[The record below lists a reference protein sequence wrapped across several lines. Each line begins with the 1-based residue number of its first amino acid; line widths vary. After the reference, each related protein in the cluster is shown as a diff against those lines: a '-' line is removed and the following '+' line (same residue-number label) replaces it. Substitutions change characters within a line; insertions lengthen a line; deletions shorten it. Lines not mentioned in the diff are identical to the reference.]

1 MHSPRTMEAI
11 IMANK
16 KLHSLAALFNTP
28 DEILNAAKKTT
39 EAGYKKFDVNTPYPM
54 HGMDR
59 AMGMGQSKI
68 GFVTLFF
75 GLSGATF
82 IFLFMW
88 WSYAVSYNIVVGGKP
103 FFSIPAFIPI
113 TFETTVLFAAI
124 STVLGM
130 IAVYFKLP
138 NNAHPLHDTD
148 YMKAVSGDK
157 YGLVIEADDEKFDK
171 AEVAEFLKK
180 LGAYKIESVFFPE
193 EEKYR
198 MFAPKFL
205 LFLAVV
211 AIVTSGATY
220 VTLNKLMYITPFDW
234 MDVQSKLAA
243 QEKSDI
249 FANGEGMRPPVEG
262 TVARGYLPYPYEGE
276 TNPTLVLTNPTI
288 PTKQIL
294 DLGKRKFLTFCSP
307 CHGNYADG
315 NSRLQ
320 GQFPNGPTL
329 HSDKIINYPDGM
341 IYHIITNGQN
351 AMPSYARQITRNERW
366 AIVDYIRVL
375 QRAQNAKESDLES
388 VNKESVSNVQN

>member
-1 MHSPRTMEAI
+1 
-11 IMANK
+11 MANK
-16 KLHSLAALFNTP
+16 KLHSLAALFKTP
-28 DEILNAAKKTT
+28 DEIINAAKKTT
-39 EAGYKKFDVNTPYPM
+39 EAGYKKFDTNTPYPL

-88 WSYAVSYNIVVGGKP
+88 WCYAASYNIVVGGKP
-103 FFSIPAFIPI
+103 FLAIPAFIPI

-124 STVLGM
+124 STVVGM

-138 NNAHPLHDTD
+138 NNSHPLHDTE
-148 YMKAVSGDK
+148 YMKAVSADK
-157 YGLVIEADDEKFDK
+157 YGLVIEVEDEKFNK
-171 AEVAEFLKK
+171 TEVTEFLNE
-180 LGAYKIESVFFPE
+180 LGAYKIESIYFPE
-193 EEKYR
+193 EEKHR
-198 MFAPKFL
+198 MFEPKFIV
-205 LFLAVV
+205 FLIFV
-211 AIVTSGATY
+211 ALATSGMTY

-234 MDVQSKLAA
+234 MDKQDKLSA
-243 QEKSDI
+243 QDGSNI
-249 FANGEGMRPPVEG
+249 FANGEGMRPPVDG
-262 TVARGYLPYPYEGE
+262 TIARGYMPYPYEGQ
-276 TNPTLVLTNPTI
+276 TNPAQVLSNPTI
-288 PTKQIL
+288 PTKQVL

-307 CHGNYADG
+307 CHGNFGDG

-351 AMPSYARQITRNERW
+351 AMPSYARQVTRDERW

-375 QRAQNAKESDLES
+375 QRAQNAKESDLTS
-388 VNKESVSNVQN
+388 ANKESVSNVQN

>member
-1 MHSPRTMEAI
+1 
-11 IMANK
+11 MAGK

-28 DEILNAAKKTT
+28 DEIINAAKKTT
-39 EAGYKKFDVNTPYPM
+39 KAGYEKFDVNTPYPV

-75 GLSGATF
+75 GLAGATF

-103 FFSIPAFIPI
+103 FFAIPAFIPI

-124 STVLGM
+124 STVAGM

-138 NNAHPLHDTD
+138 NNAHPLHDTE
-148 YMKAVSGDK
+148 YMKAVSADK

-171 AEVAEFLKK
+171 SEVTEFLKK
-180 LGAYKIESVFFPE
+180 LGAYKIESIYYPE

-198 MFAPKFL
+198 MFDPKFII
-205 LFLAVV
+205 FLIFV
-211 AIVTSGATY
+211 ALATGGSTY

-234 MDVQSKLAA
+234 MDKQEKLTA
-243 QEKSDI
+243 QEGSDI
-249 FANGEGMRPPVEG
+249 FANHEGMRPPVEG
-262 TVARGYLPYPYEGE
+262 TVARGYMPYPYEGQ
-276 TNPTLVLTNPTI
+276 TNPAQVLTNPTI
-288 PTKQIL
+288 LTKQIL

-307 CHGNYADG
+307 CHGNFG
-315 NSRLQ
+315 NGDSRLQ

-351 AMPSYARQITRNERW
+351 AMPSYARQVTRDERW

-375 QRAQNAKESDLES
+375 QRAQNAKESDLTS
-388 VNKESVSNVQN
+388 ANKESVSNVQN

>member
-1 MHSPRTMEAI
+1 
-11 IMANK
+11 MANK
-16 KLHSLAALFNTP
+16 KLHSLAALFKTP
-28 DEILNAAKKTT
+28 DEIINAAKETT
-39 EAGYKKFDVNTPYPM
+39 KAGYKRFDVNTPYPV

-88 WSYAVSYNIVVGGKP
+88 WSYAVSYSIVVGGKP
-103 FFSIPAFIPI
+103 FFAAPAFIPI
-113 TFETTVLFAAI
+113 TFEVTVLFGAI
-124 STVLGM
+124 STVVGM

-138 NNAHPLHDTD
+138 DNANPLHDTE
-148 YMKAVSGDK
+148 YMKAVSADK
-157 YGLVIEADDEKFDK
+157 YGLVIEAEDEKFDK
-171 AEVAEFLKK
+171 NEVTELLKK
-180 LGAYKIESVFFPE
+180 LGAYKIESIYFPE
-193 EEKYR
+193 PEKYR
-198 MFAPKFL
+198 MFAPKFI
-205 LFLAVV
+205 LFLIVV
-211 AIVTSGATY
+211 AALTSGLTY

-234 MDVQSKLAA
+234 MDYQSKLSA
-243 QEKSDI
+243 QEGSSI

-262 TVARGYLPYPYEGE
+262 TVARGYMPYPYEGE
-276 TNPTLVLTNPTI
+276 ANPTQVLSNPTI

-307 CHGNYADG
+307 CHGNFG
-315 NSRLQ
+315 NGDSRLQ

-329 HSDKIINYPDGM
+329 HSDKIINYPDGR

-375 QRAQNAKESDLES
+375 QRAENAKESDLKLA
-388 VNKESVSNVQN
+388 NKESVSNVQN

>member
-1 MHSPRTMEAI
+1 
-11 IMANK
+11 MANK
-16 KLHSLAALFNTP
+16 KLYSLAALFKTP
-28 DEILNAAKKTT
+28 DEIINAAKETT
-39 EAGYKKFDVNTPYPM
+39 KAGYKKFDVNTPYPM

-59 AMGMGQSKI
+59 AMGMGKSKI

-88 WSYAVSYNIVVGGKP
+88 WCYAVSYNIVVGGKP
-103 FFSIPAFIPI
+103 FFAVPAFIPI

-124 STVLGM
+124 STVVGM

-138 NNAHPLHDTD
+138 DNSNPLHDTE
-148 YMKAVSGDK
+148 YMKAVSADK
-157 YGLVIEADDEKFDK
+157 YGLVIEASDEKFDK
-171 AEVAEFLKK
+171 PVVTEFLKK
-180 LGAYKIESVFFPE
+180 LGAYKIESIYFPE
-193 EEKYR
+193 PENYR
-198 MFAPKFL
+198 MFAPKFI
-205 LFLAVV
+205 LFL
-211 AIVTSGATY
+211 IVIAALTSGMTY

-234 MDVQSKLAA
+234 MDYQNKLSA
-243 QEKSDI
+243 QEGSSI
-249 FANGEGMRPPVEG
+249 FANGEGMRSPVEG
-262 TVARGYLPYPYEGE
+262 TVARGYMPYPYEGE
-276 TNPTLVLTNPTI
+276 ANPMQVLSNPTI

-307 CHGNYADG
+307 CHGNFG
-315 NSRLQ
+315 NGDSRLQ

-329 HSDKIINYPDGM
+329 HSDKIINYPDGR

-375 QRAQNAKESDLES
+375 QRAENAKESDLKLA
-388 VNKESVSNVQN
+388 NKESVSNVQN